1 MESNIAKSEFINNT
15 LRSIKRSIEEDI
27 FLDVET
33 AEVELK
39 DLSTGN
45 EWKSLKE
52 SICAFLNTEGG
63 IAICGVRERGKKYEF
78 KGFDRN
84 NESKVI
90 DLQLATFKNDEGV
103 ELDLSKYIYFDYQS
117 LTVGSRTKDI
127 VILEVYPLSDDL
139 KYVSYNGEYFER
151 KLTQDKKIPEAKIQQ
166 QREYKLDLEY
176 AKEIAVIQGATNN
189 DLSLDKI
196 NRYIILLNREIRSET
211 LKHSLS
217 KAKPFLS
224 NQHFIKN
231 DTVTMLGMLVCG
243 TDPFHFLSSRVE
255 INAYYDTSSDI
266 GKDKKMFRSDVLTLM
281 EETFRYIWGN
291 IKVNR
296 TVTEGGKSEP
306 EYPEKL
312 IRETINN
319 ALAHR
324 DYSMDNFVTVRVEP
338 NRFIEIK
345 NPGSFKEKIKVLHT
359 GSDIEIR
366 RLIPGIPESKNPK
379 LASVLKVFDKIENQ
393 GRGMASL
400 VNGALDNKV
409 DLAFYE
415 IKDGMIT
422 LTIPTGR
429 LVDET
434 IETWLRGFERYI
446 ELKIKNRLSDEHRAV
461 LAYFYKSEILNRKR
475 YFTILLSESNN
486 HFEVLDEL
494 KRAKIL
500 YEHEVST
507 EQVPIYVLDRVLIK
521 TDFRDDLTDIL
532 GTEYIQYEQAA
543 KEILNLVYL
552 FSKYNQQAL
561 KAAEITPEVY
571 RRIYGKRIIANTYE
585 SLGRKVR
592 SICNQFTKANVLE
605 KDQKS
610 AYSFNFQYTKPP
622 TLF

>member
-1 MESNIAKSEFINNT
+1 MESNIAKSEFINDT
-15 LRSIKRSIEEDI
+15 LYTIKHSIEYDTFI
-27 FLDVET
+27 DVET
-33 AEVELK
+33 TKVELK
-39 DLSTGN
+39 DLSSGH
-45 EWKSLKE
+45 EWSSLKE
-52 SICAFLNTEGG
+52 SICAFLNTDGG
-63 IAICGVRERGKKYEF
+63 IVICGVRERGEKYHF
-78 KGFDRN
+78 RGFDRK
-84 NESKVI
+84 NESKII
-90 DLQLATFKNDEGV
+90 DLQLNTFKNDDGV
-103 ELDLSKYIYFDYQS
+103 FVDLSTSIYFDYQS
-117 LTVGSRTKDI
+117 LTIKNQTADI
-127 VILEVYPLSDDL
+127 IIIAVYPLSDDL

-151 KLTQDKKIPEAKIQQ
+151 KLTQDKKIPTAKIQQ

-176 AKEIAVIQGATNN
+176 AKEIAVIDGATNK

-196 NRYIILLNREIRSET
+196 NRYINLLNREIRSET
-211 LKHSLS
+211 LKPSLA

-231 DTVTMLGMLVCG
+231 DAVTMLGMLVCG
-243 TDPFHFLSSRVE
+243 DDPFHFLFSRVE
-255 INAYYDTSSDI
+255 VNAYYDTASDI
-266 GKDKKMFRSDVLTLM
+266 GKDKKIFRSDVLSLM

-291 IKVNR
+291 IKINR
-296 TVTEGGKSEP
+296 TITEGGKSEP

-324 DYSMDNFVTVRVEP
+324 DYSIDNFVTVTVEP
-338 NRFIEIK
+338 NQSIEIK
-345 NPGSFKEKIKVLHT
+345 NPGSFKEKIKVVHT

-415 IKDGMIT
+415 IKDGMIA

-434 IETWLRGFERYI
+434 IETWLKGFERYI
-446 ELKIKNRLSDEHRAV
+446 ETKIKNKLSDEHKAV
-461 LAYFYKSEILNRKR
+461 LAYFYKSELLNRKR

-486 HFEVLDEL
+486 HFEVIDEF
-494 KRAKIL
+494 KQAQIL
-500 YEHEVST
+500 YEHDAST
-507 EQVPIYVLDRVLIK
+507 EEVPIYVLDRVLVK
-521 TDFRDDLTDIL
+521 TDFREELTDVL
-532 GTEYIQYEQAA
+532 GIDYIQYEQTA
-543 KEILNLVYL
+543 KEILNMVYL

-571 RRIYGKRIIANTYE
+571 RRIHGKHIFANTYE

-592 SICNQFTKANVLE
+592 ATCNQFAKIDVLK
-605 KDQKS
+605 KDEKS
-610 AYSFNFQYTKPP
+610 AYSFNFQYKKPD